1 MNRIY
6 KSVWNAVTRS
16 WTAVN
21 EWTKSNKK
29 QSSCVKSLTTGM
41 VLGILMV
48 TNSYALDYYG
58 EVERNV
64 NNLIFGQST
73 TYHEDELWTTYR
85 LNGHDKYVLD
95 EVNSSRNF
103 NLSDDNLLLS
113 QSAGFIQELY
123 SFNSLTV
130 ALHGNTYN
138 FYISNSD
145 QYLYK
150 QAIQKSGT
158 TVAEGFYALGTKAEQ
173 YFRNNSGKLGVTIL
187 EPVENQGQ
195 LLFQGTQFSD
205 TGINTD
211 EEKDVSSSLAVPTDI
226 NLLSDLQLSITSDS
240 TLFAAIHAE
249 GNQLSILDSG
259 RG

>member
-16 WTAVN
+16 WTAVD

-103 NLSDDNLLLS
+103 NLSDDNL
-113 QSAGFIQELY
+113 
-123 SFNSLTV
+123 
-130 ALHGNTYN
+130 
-138 FYISNSD
+138 
-145 QYLYK
+145 
-150 QAIQKSGT
+150 
-158 TVAEGFYALGTKAEQ
+158 
-173 YFRNNSGKLGVTIL
+173 
-187 EPVENQGQ
+187 
-195 LLFQGTQFSD
+195 
-205 TGINTD
+205 
-211 EEKDVSSSLAVPTDI
+211 
-226 NLLSDLQLSITSDS
+226 
-240 TLFAAIHAE
+240 
-249 GNQLSILDSG
+249 
-259 RG
+259 

>member
-58 EVERNV
+58 D
-64 NNLIFGQST
+64 
-73 TYHEDELWTTYR
+73 HEDELWTTYR

-187 EPVENQGQ
+187 EPVENHGQ

-211 EEKDVSSSLAVPTDI
+211 EEKDLSSSLAVPTDI